1 MPRYR
6 LIDDGYTTFKN
17 IYQGKRRV
25 GRVCKCAD
33 GSFLALIGKDEA
45 KASTESEAF
54 RLVAAKALGFA
65 TPADLA
71 SHNSAVRARNSA
83 ARARGHALADRLLS
97 GGNLDAIFD
106 ELLNLK

>member
-45 KASTESEAF
+45 KALTESEAF
-54 RLVAAKALGFA
+54 RLVAAKALGFE

-71 SHNSAVRARNSA
+71 SHNSAVRARNVA
-83 ARARGHALADRLLS
+83 AKVRARVAFDRMIS
-97 GGNLDAIFD
+97 GDFDAFFD
-106 ELLNLK
+106 IMEGK